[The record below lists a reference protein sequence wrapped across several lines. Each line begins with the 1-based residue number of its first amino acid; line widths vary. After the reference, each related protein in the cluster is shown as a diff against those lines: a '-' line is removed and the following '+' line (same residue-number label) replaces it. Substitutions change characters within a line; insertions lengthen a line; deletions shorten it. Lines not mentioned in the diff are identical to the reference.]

1 MISLLLSLYSLVT
14 YHFLDRKQ
22 MRNRTLT
29 SFCQFYKKTIKNT
42 CRNKKSLHQD
52 MVCFFKYIWIFE
64 KYFNYE
70 KIFHNIS
77 LRFLGNDNSEY
88 LQNIIIERQNQI
100 KFLRSMSIQIP
111 SFEIIKWILRINSS
125 YFSSV
130 SSCSSS
136 TKTKMKDIENILIFH
151 FILRIQ
157 SLTVFSVQSK

>member
-64 KYFNYE
+64 KYWNILITKRSSIIFPSDFLATIILNTF
-70 KIFHNIS
+70 KILL
-77 LRFLGNDNSEY
+77 LRDKTKLNFSDQCQS
-88 LQNIIIERQNQI
+88 
-100 KFLRSMSIQIP
+100 KFLLPKSQNE
-111 SFEIIKWILRINSS
+111 FYELILRI
-125 YFSSV
+125 F
-130 SSCSSS
+130 
-136 TKTKMKDIENILIFH
+136 LPFPRA
-151 FILRIQ
+151 LRRRKLKWRI
-157 SLTVFSVQSK
+157 

>member
-64 KYFNYE
+64 KYWNILITKRSSIIFPSDFLATIILNTF
-70 KIFHNIS
+70 KILL
-77 LRFLGNDNSEY
+77 LRNKTKLNFSDQCQS
-88 LQNIIIERQNQI
+88 
-100 KFLRSMSIQIP
+100 KFLLPKSQNE
-111 SFEIIKWILRINSS
+111 FYELILRI
-125 YFSSV
+125 F
-130 SSCSSS
+130 
-136 TKTKMKDIENILIFH
+136 LPFPRA
-151 FILRIQ
+151 LRRRKLKWRI
-157 SLTVFSVQSK
+157 